1 MFSGGEERINIMTM
15 RFSLSLSMYN
25 HIDPNVGV
33 GNSFL
38 KRSEGKIQ
46 GGKRHVPGDDDGGD
60 DGDRGRVRS

>member
-1 MFSGGEERINIMTM
+1 MTM
-15 RFSLSLSMYN
+15 RFSLFLCTTISIQN
-25 HIDPNVGV
+25 VVGV
-33 GNSFL
+33 GINSFL